1 MRLEDLKVIDWNK
14 EGNVRKKLLKQI
26 GRITKWVRISA
37 MNLENISSTDMF
49 IELAYKIERML
60 SHQIILART
69 EIKLLLH

>member
-1 MRLEDLKVIDWNK
+1 
-14 EGNVRKKLLKQI
+14 
-26 GRITKWVRISA
+26 